1 MKAIQYYIAV
11 MACLL
16 LSLGFSH
23 QAKAEISI
31 AVVDVQKI
39 MTESKAA
46 VSIQQ
51 QVQQQREKLQTEFSG
66 YEQKLRDN
74 EKNLLEERN
83 DMTPEEFK
91 AKRDEFQK
99 NLQETG
105 ALVQDKKRALE
116 EGLVKATS
124 KLRGEVLQIVANMAD
139 ERNYDI
145 VMSRQNIVLVTK
157 SLDITE
163 EVMAAINAK
172 ITNISLELGK

>member
-1 MKAIQYYIAV
+1 MKNIQYYMAV

-16 LSLGFSH
+16 LSFGFAG
-23 QAKAEISI
+23 QAKAEITI

-39 MTESKAA
+39 LTESAAA
-46 VSIQQ
+46 VSIQK
-51 QVQQQREKLQTEFSG
+51 QVQQQREKLQAEFSG

-74 EKNLLEERN
+74 EKDLLEERN
-83 DMTPEEFK
+83 DLTPEEFK

-99 NLQETG
+99 SLQETG

-124 KLRGEVLQIVANMAD
+124 KLRGEVLQVVAKMAD

-145 VMSRQNIVLVTK
+145 VMSRQNIVLVSK

-163 EVMAAINAK
+163 EVMTAINSK